1 MAKYGFTKDQVILNK
16 LLGQRNGEHHCH
28 SAFKV
33 SFKMMD
39 HFAFFRYKVGYGL
52 HIQFLV
58 SDMVVVLKWWLWNIV
73 YGNNTSGTV

>member
-1 MAKYGFTKDQVILNK
+1 MKELLCFQYKMAKYGFTKDQFILNK
-16 LLGQRNGEHHCH
+16 LLGQRNHCH

-52 HIQFLV
+52 HIQFLG
-58 SDMVVVLKWWLWNIV
+58 SGMVVVLKW
-73 YGNNTSGTV
+73 